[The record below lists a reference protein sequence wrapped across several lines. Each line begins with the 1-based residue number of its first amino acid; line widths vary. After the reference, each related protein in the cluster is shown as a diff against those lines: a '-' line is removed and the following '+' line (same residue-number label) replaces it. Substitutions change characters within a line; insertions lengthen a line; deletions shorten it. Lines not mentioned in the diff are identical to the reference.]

1 MEILVVDDSWTVRVK
16 FKNFLSDKGFIV
28 HEAENGLEALEIIR
42 CCKSIKLVISDLNMP
57 EMDGMTFIALAKKE
71 GLANDIPIIVYTT
84 ELSME
89 LKKEA
94 QTHGVNAWVPKPFN
108 QEKILQVI
116 INLLSL
122 EPSSVLNQDK
132 G

>member
-28 HEAENGLEALEIIR
+28 HEAENGLEAIDILR

-71 GLANDIPIIVYTT
+71 GMVKDIPIIVYTT

-94 QTHGVNAWVPKPFN
+94 QTHGVSAWVPKPFN

-116 INLLSL
+116 IKLLSL
-122 EPSSVLNQDK
+122 DPSSVLNQDK

>member
-1 MEILVVDDSWTVRVK
+1 MRILIVEDSVNARNQYREL
-16 FKNFLSDKGFIV
+16 FAPEGYELI
-28 HEAENGLEALEIIR
+28 EAENGFEALDVLR

-71 GLANDIPIIVYTT
+71 GMVKDIPIIVYTT

-94 QTHGVNAWVPKPFN
+94 QTHGVSAWVPKPFN

-116 INLLSL
+116 IKLLSL
-122 EPSSVLNQDK
+122 DPAAVLK

>member
-1 MEILVVDDSWTVRVK
+1 MEILIVDDSWTVRVK
-16 FKNFLSDKGFIV
+16 FKNFLNDKGFIV
-28 HEAENGLEALEIIR
+28 HEAENGIEALEVLR
-42 CCKSIKLVISDLNMP
+42 CCQSIKLVISDLNMP

-71 GLANDIPIIVYTT
+71 GMVKDIPIIVYTT

-94 QTHGVNAWVPKPFN
+94 QTHGVSAWVPKPFN

-116 INLLSL
+116 IKLLSL
-122 EPSSVLNQDK
+122 DPAAVLK